1 MDILNSLLQNRLSV
15 VLNMVAKLFGSVNPQ
30 HHKIKHSGKRT
41 AFLTLKM
48 GGGYFF
54 FTIIPPHL
62 PTHFFG
68 DLGHEPFC
76 YTGFPAGSISYF

>member
-30 HHKIKHSGKRT
+30 HYKIKLSGKRT
-41 AFLTLKM
+41 AFLTLKFA
-48 GGGYFF
+48 GFF
-54 FTIIPPHL
+54 FSIIAPVL

-68 DLGHEPFC
+68 ALGNEPFG